1 MRKDGKEDRKQA
13 PLSSSFL
20 PWRSLSS
27 SFSNLTSAAR
37 EGEMGVLSNKI
48 EREQLKPGDHIY
60 SWRSAYIY
68 AHHGASSSSSSSST
82 NSLVTSPLL
91 ALSIGGR
98 SCNRLCYSY
107 CCSCCYS
114 WLLSQSRHRQVNSF
128 RCKKAP
134 KLSKHYALM
143 RCKDVFFTN
152 CGANQP

>member
-1 MRKDGKEDRKQA
+1 MRCNSGETLIQPRPPHGWHALSSGERGMRKDGKEDRKQA

-107 CCSCCYS
+107 CCSCCCYS
-114 WLLSQSRHRQVNSF
+114 WLLSQSLVIDR
-128 RCKKAP
+128 
-134 KLSKHYALM
+134 
-143 RCKDVFFTN
+143 
-152 CGANQP
+152 